1 MQFDFGKIYCISGES
16 GSGKSTLVGLIL
28 GLLKPIR
35 GDVRVGNVSISES
48 LQNWQ
53 KTIGYV
59 PQSIFL
65 RDDTIK
71 RNITLGEPD
80 DNQLL
85 INQVIEQAG
94 LKTFISNLPEGLET
108 VIGESGSR
116 ISGGERQR
124 IGIARALF
132 RNPSLLVFDEA
143 TNALDQETEDQLL
156 EIIFAMRG
164 KVTMIILS
172 HNVKVVDRCDV
183 VYKLP
188 QARR

>member
-65 RDDTIK
+65 RDDTIE
-71 RNITLGEPD
+71 RNITLGESD
-80 DNQLL
+80 DDQLL
-85 INQVIEQAG
+85 IDQVIEQAG
-94 LKTFISNLPEGLET
+94 LKMFISNLPEGVET

-156 EIIFAMRG
+156 ETIFAMRG

-172 HNVKVVDRCDV
+172 HNVKVFDRCDV

-188 QARR
+188 PARS